1 MTEKKSLT
9 VQDRHSSGNLSSCV
23 EQGEQVNCTG
33 IEWGF
38 TEAKQKPDCK
48 GSMVVVDPS
57 SSCRYTCPCPE
68 NQRPVTWDE
77 PVPKVTHIIQ
87 HDIQM
92 EGRTLLVDM
101 SMFEGI

>member
-1 MTEKKSLT
+1 MIEKKSLT
-9 VQDRHSSGNLSSCV
+9 VQDRHSSGNFSSCV

-33 IEWGF
+33 IERGF
-38 TEAKQKPDCK
+38 TEAEQKADCK

-68 NQRPVTWDE
+68 NQRLDSWDGPVQNI
-77 PVPKVTHIIQ
+77 THIIQ